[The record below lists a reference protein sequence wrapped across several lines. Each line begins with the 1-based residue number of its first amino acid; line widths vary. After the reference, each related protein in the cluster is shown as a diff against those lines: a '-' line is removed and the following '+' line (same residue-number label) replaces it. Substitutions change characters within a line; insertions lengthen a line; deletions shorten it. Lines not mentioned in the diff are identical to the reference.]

1 MTVLNWCLLALEY
14 SLKNENE
21 RSTQALIQCTCAYA
35 NSKFVRALLYIHEHI
50 GSGLCCNDFFILSVI
65 HFSDLLA
72 SSNFFPLPYLFS
84 VGY

>member
-21 RSTQALIQCTCAYA
+21 RSTQALIQCACAYA

-50 GSGLCCNDFFILSVI
+50 GAGWCYNDFIFHIM
-65 HFSDLLA
+65 
-72 SSNFFPLPYLFS
+72 
-84 VGY
+84 